1 MRTPGSLTAA
11 QRAASLRQQAA
22 DTAAANTA
30 TPTQPTPQDSMTGAT
45 EKPLN
50 ANEKRVQ
57 AAREALKVSTNN
69 ATANIDPMDEVDGS
83 ITILSINDIITYSH
97 NPRSKPNSKRAEI
110 KASLQAE
117 GRITNTITVTRRSPK
132 EKYFPY
138 GGGNTRVELCKE
150 LFAEGDERFAT
161 LHVLTKKWPG
171 EAKVITAH
179 LSENDN
185 RGDISFWE
193 RTQGVVHFKKEHE
206 LETGKTLSAIELNKE
221 LKTQG
226 LNYGIKMVQNF
237 VFSNEHLPLIGPWL
251 RTEEL
256 NTQIRPLISTIY
268 DLSNKFDKHEE
279 VKNALDEIMLMHGQD
294 LETLELA
301 NKDKEPVSRQEP
313 RLDVQ
318 GLITDFQT
326 VVAKVLKLQVDNMPA
341 VIQALNE
348 TPSLSIEDIQNIKAK
363 EKELKNNLPKQ
374 SPLGGML
381 TGVKGKS
388 NTTTNTDQQTPKTNN
403 AEFEKQLIAALANL
417 NAAVPIS
424 DFLKTDPRLPYG
436 FFVDFPASMDT
447 LDGKPLGEE
456 LAGLREA
463 LWPVLA
469 SMSGQANEAFAHA
482 ISANSSWA
490 LTKAQGLDAM
500 TARCIAAG
508 VAMRNGL
515 IYVTSMHV
523 WMLMSHPMVGP
534 AFMSL
539 MKVLSEHHVGD
550 PQKFQ
555 ISFTPLFS

>member
-45 EKPLN
+45 EQPLN

-83 ITILSINDIITYSH
+83 ITILSINDIVTYSH

-117 GRITNTITVTRRSPK
+117 ARITNTITVTRRSPK

-150 LFAEGDERFAT
+150 LFAEGDRRFET

-171 EAKVITAH
+171 EAAVITAH

-193 RTQGVVHFKKEHE
+193 RTQGVVHFKKQYE
-206 LETGKTLSAIELNKE
+206 LEVGKSLSASELNKE
-221 LKTQG
+221 LKNKG
-226 LNYGIKMVQNF
+226 LNYGIRMVQNF
-237 VFSNEHLPLIGPWL
+237 IFSDDHLSLIGPWL

-256 NTQIRPLISTIY
+256 NTQIRPLISSIFE
-268 DLSNKFDKHEE
+268 LSKKFDKHDEA
-279 VKNALDEIMLMHGQD
+279 KNALDEIMLMHGQD
-294 LETLELA
+294 LESTELA
-301 NKDKEPVSRQEP
+301 NKDKEPASRQEP
-313 RLDVQ
+313 KLDVQ
-318 GLITDFQT
+318 GLTTDFQT
-326 VVAKVLKLQVDNMPA
+326 VVAKVFKLQVDNMPA
-341 VIQALNE
+341 VIQAVTL
-348 TPSLSIEDIQNIKAK
+348 TPNLSIEEIQQIKAV
-363 EKELKNNLPKQ
+363 EKDVKNKQPQQ

-381 TGVKGKS
+381 AGVKGKS
-388 NTTTNTDQQTPKTNN
+388 STSTQTDQQTPKSNT
-403 AEFEKQLIAALANL
+403 AEFEKQLIAAFSNL
-417 NAAVPIS
+417 NAAVPIA

-436 FFVDFPASMDT
+436 FFVDFPASMDSVE
-447 LDGKPLGEE
+447 GKPVGDEM
-456 LAGLREA
+456 AGLREA

-482 ISANSSWA
+482 ITDNSSWA
-490 LTKAQGLDAM
+490 LTRAQGLEAM
-500 TARCIAAG
+500 SASCIAAG

-523 WMLMSHPMVGP
+523 WMLMSHAVVGP

-539 MKVLSEHHVGD
+539 MKVLSEHHVSD
-550 PQKFQ
+550 PAKFQ
-555 ISFTPLFS
+555 ISFKPLFS

>member
-11 QRAASLRQQAA
+11 QRAASLRMQAA
-22 DTAAANTA
+22 DTAAANT
-30 TPTQPTPQDSMTGAT
+30 TEQPTSQESMTGAT
-45 EKPLN
+45 DKPLS
-50 ANEKRVQ
+50 AHEKRVQ
-57 AAREALKVSTNN
+57 AARESLKTTTNN

-83 ITILSINDIITYSH
+83 ITILSINDIVTYSH

-150 LFAEGDERFAT
+150 LFSEGDARFAT

-171 EAKVITAH
+171 DAAVISAH

-193 RTQGVVHFKKEHE
+193 RTQGVVHFKKEYE
-206 LETGKTLSAIELNKE
+206 LETGKTLSGIELNKE

-237 VFSNEHLPLIGPWL
+237 IFAQENLSLIGHWIKA
-251 RTEEL
+251 EEI
-256 NTQIRPLISTIY
+256 NSIIRPVVSSLF
-268 DLSNKFDKHEE
+268 DLGTKFDKSDE

-294 LETLELA
+294 LESTELA
-301 NKDKEPVSRQEP
+301 NKDKEPASRQEP

-341 VIQALNE
+341 VIKAVTL
-348 TPSLSIEDIQNIKAK
+348 TPNLSIEEIQKIKAP
-363 EKELKNNLPKQ
+363 EKESKNNQPKQ

-381 TGVKGKS
+381 AGVKGKS
-388 NTTTNTDQQTPKTNN
+388 NTTTSTDQQTPKSNT
-403 AEFEKQLIAALANL
+403 AEFEKHLIAAFSNL
-417 NAAVPIS
+417 NAAVPIA
-424 DFLKTDPRLPYG
+424 DFLKTDSRLPYG
-436 FFVDFPASMDT
+436 FFVDFPASMDSV
-447 LDGKPLGEE
+447 DGKPVGDEM
-456 LAGLREA
+456 AGLREA

-482 ISANSSWA
+482 VPDDSTWSQK
-490 LTKAQGLDAM
+490 KAEGLDVL
-500 TARCIAAG
+500 TASCIAAG

-523 WMLMSHPMVGP
+523 WMLMSHPVAGP

>member
-11 QRAASLRQQAA
+11 QRAASLHQQAA
-22 DTAAANTA
+22 DAAAAKKA
-30 TPTQPTPQDSMTGAT
+30 TTTQSTPQDSMTGAT
-45 EKPLN
+45 DKPLS
-50 ANEKRVQ
+50 AHEKRVQ
-57 AAREALKVSTNN
+57 AARESLKTSTNN

-83 ITILSINDIITYSH
+83 ITILSINDIVTYDH

-171 EAKVITAH
+171 EAAVITAH

-193 RTQGVVHFKKEHE
+193 RTQGVVKFKSEYQAENKAQ
-206 LETGKTLSAIELNKE
+206 LSVNELNKV
-221 LKTQG
+221 LKASG

-237 VFSNEHLPLIGPWL
+237 IFAHEYLSLIGPWIKA
-251 RTEEL
+251 EEI
-256 NTQIRPLISTIY
+256 NSIIRPVVSSLF
-268 DLSNKFDKHEE
+268 DLGTKFDKSDE

-294 LETLELA
+294 LESTELA
-301 NKDKEPVSRQEP
+301 NKDKEPASRQES

-341 VIQALNE
+341 VIQAVTL
-348 TPSLSIEDIQNIKAK
+348 TPNLSVEEIQQIKAV
-363 EKELKNNLPKQ
+363 EKEPKSKQPQQ

-381 TGVKGKS
+381 AGVKGKS
-388 NTTTNTDQQTPKTNN
+388 SASTKTDQQAPKSNT
-403 AEFEKQLIAALANL
+403 AEFEKHLIAAFSNL
-417 NAAVPIS
+417 NAAVPIA

-436 FFVDFPASMDT
+436 FFVDFPASMDSVE
-447 LDGKPLGEE
+447 GKPVGDEM
-456 LAGLREA
+456 AGLREA

-482 ISANSSWA
+482 IPDNSSWA
-490 LTKAQGLDAM
+490 LTRAQGLEAM
-500 TARCIAAG
+500 SASCIAAG

-523 WMLMSHPMVGP
+523 WMLMSHAVVGP

-539 MKVLSEHHVGD
+539 MKVLSEHHVSD
-550 PQKFQ
+550 PAKFQ
-555 ISFTPLFS
+555 ISFKKLFS